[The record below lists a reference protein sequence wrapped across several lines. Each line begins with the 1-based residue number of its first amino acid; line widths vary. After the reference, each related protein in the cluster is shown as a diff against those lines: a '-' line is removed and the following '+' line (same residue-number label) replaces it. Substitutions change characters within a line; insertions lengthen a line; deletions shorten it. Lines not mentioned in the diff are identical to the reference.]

1 MLANIKRHTLKY
13 LYTLVVTL
21 IFISCNQDKKKESN
35 ATENPVA
42 TQTVI
47 EEKDNSTDSQI
58 TYEIGNVQVKLTQT
72 KSDGTTFYCKSNLVS
87 SINNKIIDSISF
99 NHEPVG
105 GYYGISI
112 PVKIE
117 NHLVFTKHGDY
128 DGRTILINESGEI
141 SNIIGGKN
149 YYDSE
154 SNLLFTQYYSDLSGF
169 AVFNLKSDSLVLEM
183 SDIEDEPISFHKA
196 FGERYFI
203 LSSNYETDES
213 KSSIWEIEFDLE
225 RIMQVD
231 LDTSQINATNVLK
244 TWELEDVNCE
254 CDKQ

>member
-1 MLANIKRHTLKY
+1 M
-13 LYTLVVTL
+13 
-21 IFISCNQDKKKESN
+21 SCNHDKKKDSN
-35 ATENPVA
+35 VSETPVN
-42 TQTVI
+42 TQT
-47 EEKDNSTDSQI
+47 EKVVKENSTESQI
-58 TYEIGNVQVKLTQT
+58 VYEIGNVLVKLTQT
-72 KSDGTTFYCKSNLVS
+72 KSDGSTFYCKSNLVS
-87 SINNKIIDSISF
+87 SSNNKIIDSISF
-99 NHEPVG
+99 THEPVG
-105 GYYGISI
+105 EYYGISI

-128 DGRTILINESGEI
+128 DGRTILINERGKI

-203 LSSNYETDES
+203 LSSNYEADES
-213 KSSIWEIEFDLE
+213 KTSIWEIELDLE

-231 LDTSQINATNVLK
+231 LDTSQINTTNLLK

-254 CDKQ
+254 CDNQ